1 MLDRTRLRKLK
12 RWLGW
17 ASASSLV
24 VLGVTLLVLWMMFQ
38 HIPEWYVP
46 VEVSSEDLP
55 RVRRESSR
63 WIDGVS
69 DKIVRRRTFEIE
81 LQEFEVNQLLTALPD
96 VMPDADRYRPQEV
109 VAPVVSFHDGYIRVA
124 VRLVQDLWQCIV
136 TIDLSIEVTE
146 DGRYLILA
154 LREVHGGS
162 LSIPRNALQRAFGPE
177 LEEARK
183 SAPGGRSSSP
193 WSEAFRDV
201 DHVSKL
207 YDGLRV
213 RNSFTWPNGKRR
225 FRIESITVVD
235 GVLKVVI
242 DPL

>member
-1 MLDRTRLRKLK
+1 M
-12 RWLGW
+12 
-17 ASASSLV
+17 
-24 VLGVTLLVLWMMFQ
+24 VLWMMFQ
-38 HIPEWYVP
+38 HIPAWYVP

-63 WIDGVS
+63 WVDGVS

-81 LQEFEVNQLLTALPD
+81 LQELEVNQLLTALPF
-96 VMPDADRYRPQEV
+96 VCPLSSDAGVGRYWPKEV
-109 VAPVVSFHDGYIRVA
+109 VAPVVSFRDGYIRVA
-124 VRLVQDLWQCIV
+124 ARLVQDLWQCIV

-162 LSIPRNALQRAFGPE
+162 LSIPQNALQRVFGPE

-183 SAPGGRSSSP
+183 SARGGRSSSA

-207 YDGLRV
+207 YHGLRV
-213 RNSFTWPNGKRR
+213 RNGFTWPNGKRR
-225 FRIESITVVD
+225 FRIESITVLD

>member
-1 MLDRTRLRKLK
+1 MLDRTRLRKLR

-38 HIPEWYVP
+38 HIPAWYVP

-63 WIDGVS
+63 WVDGVS

-81 LQEFEVNQLLTALPD
+81 LQEYEVNQLLTALPD
-96 VMPDADRYRPQEV
+96 VMPLSSDTGVGRYWPKEV
-109 VAPVVSFHDGYIRVA
+109 VAPVVSFGDGYIRVA

-162 LSIPRNALQRAFGPE
+162 LSIPRDILQRALGPL
-177 LEEARK
+177 LE
-183 SAPGGRSSSP
+183 
-193 WSEAFRDV
+193 DV
-201 DHVSKL
+201 DHISEL

-225 FRIESITVVD
+225 FRVESITVLD